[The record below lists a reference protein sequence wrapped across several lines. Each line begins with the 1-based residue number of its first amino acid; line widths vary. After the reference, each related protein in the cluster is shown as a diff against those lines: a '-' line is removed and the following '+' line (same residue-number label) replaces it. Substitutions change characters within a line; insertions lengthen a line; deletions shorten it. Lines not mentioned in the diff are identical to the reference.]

1 MGRNSDLDAEEQE
14 LDDRDVELLNKII
27 RFIVQTKVDSML
39 SFMMNSYNEDLSQEA
54 LELIK
59 EEILVNSEEIIRML
73 LQCACMAD
81 DA

>member
-59 EEILVNSEEIIRML
+59 EEILVNSEEIVRML

>member
-14 LDDRDVELLNKII
+14 LGDRDVELLNKII

-59 EEILVNSEEIIRML
+59 EEILVNSEEIVRML